1 MRIRNTVRLVE
12 VDVIAEDKHGNPVK
26 DLDAKDF
33 TLLDNGKV
41 QKITACDGGAGNTG
55 QRGRLPPDPANTSA
69 PSHAATFSNSHPE
82 NVAATVILFD
92 VLNTPAE
99 HQPLMAKELVKAL
112 NRLPPGTPIA
122 LLILGDD
129 LTVVSDF
136 TTSTISLADAA
147 GQRLGIRGEGFGP
160 PISVRASGNP
170 IIDRM
175 VTKAVER
182 AFHAD
187 ENDRASRTLAA
198 LNLIGEQLARI
209 HGRKSLLW
217 LTGGLNVT
225 RDSWAVQTTID
236 KLSDADVAVYTVDTR
251 GVVLDPG
258 TSAENDS
265 NDLAAPVTEEQETVR
280 GDILAIVARNTGG
293 VFYHNTNRLDG
304 AITRA
309 IEDRAVVYALD
320 YYPHHDDWRGRF
332 HKLEVK
338 TSRAGVHLRYRS
350 GYLATPPAQ
359 PSAQDQ
365 QQMLAAVASS
375 PAGFLR
381 DSFHRRDGYGPRREK
396 STPVGSYS
404 IAGSAMGS
412 ARR

>member
-1 MRIRNTVRLVE
+1 
-12 VDVIAEDKHGNPVK
+12 
-26 DLDAKDF
+26 
-33 TLLDNGKV
+33 
-41 QKITACDGGAGNTG
+41 
-55 QRGRLPPDPANTSA
+55 
-69 PSHAATFSNSHPE
+69 
-82 NVAATVILFD
+82 
-92 VLNTPAE
+92 
-99 HQPLMAKELVKAL
+99 
-112 NRLPPGTPIA
+112 
-122 LLILGDD
+122 
-129 LTVVSDF
+129 
-136 TTSTISLADAA
+136 
-147 GQRLGIRGEGFGP
+147 
-160 PISVRASGNP
+160 
-170 IIDRM
+170 M

-198 LNLIGEQLARI
+198 LNLIGEQLSRI

-251 GVVLDPG
+251 GVVMDPG

-309 IEDRAVVYALD
+309 IEDRSVVYALD

-365 QQMLAAVASS
+365 QQMLAAVAASPLDSS
-375 PAGFLR
+375 GIRFTVEMDAGHDVKSPRLSVHIPSQEAQWAPQGDEMTSALQVWFIQRRVSGEDLVTTTSKSDLHLTADAYKAAVQKGITLAADLKLHPATARVRVLVR
-381 DSFHRRDGYGPRREK
+381 DTNSGRIGTVDVPIE
-396 STPVGSYS
+396 STPPVYRSH
-404 IAGSAMGS
+404 
-412 ARR
+412 